1 MRLWDLKRH
10 AVPIILAAIIL
21 VLAIVLAGVLIY
33 LKNQPPRQRTF
44 QPVTTVK
51 PLEPDSSIW
60 GLNYPNEYSSLLLT
74 ADNKTPTTYGGSA
87 KQSYLALDPRLVILF
102 SGYSFSQDYNQP
114 RGHQNTLVD
123 ILATKRVTATTHAT
137 CYSCKSSDNPGLW
150 SKLGMEAY
158 DAQMFKDMTPKITN
172 PIGCANCHEAGTMRL
187 VITNPAVETALKAQ
201 GIDWKSYTRQ
211 QMRSLVCAN
220 CHVTYYFAG
229 DKKLLTIPWT
239 NGMRVEDIIKDEDN
253 VKFADWTYPGTGTPI
268 MKARHPD
275 YELFTADS
283 THFKAGVAC
292 ADCHMP
298 YVRDGAMKYSSHD
311 IMSPLLDPQR
321 SCGQCHTDVNVVLAR
336 VSVIQDTVHAAK
348 LSTEDALIDAITALQ
363 AAAAKPGVDAS
374 LLEQAR
380 TLHRHAQYMWDFIS
394 SANSMGFHNPDEF
407 LRILQNATDL
417 ARQAQMK
424 AAQAANDPALLKTGI
439 YDAMNPKPTPAP

>member
-1 MRLWDLKRH
+1 MKKY
-10 AVPIILAAIIL
+10 AVTIILAGIIV
-21 VLAIVLAGVLIY
+21 VLAAVLAGVLIY
-33 LKNQPPRQRTF
+33 LKNQPPQPRAF

-51 PLEPDSSIW
+51 AMEPNSEIW
-60 GLNYPNEYSSLLLT
+60 GRNYPNEYSSLLLT
-74 ADNKTPTTYGGSA
+74 ADNNTATTYGGSA
-87 KQSYLALDPRLVILF
+87 RKSYLAEDPRLVILF
-102 SGYSFSQDYNQP
+102 SGYSFAKDYNQP
-114 RGHQNTLVD
+114 RGHQNTLIDVR
-123 ILATKRVTATTHAT
+123 ATKRVTATTHAT

-150 SKLGMEAY
+150 AQMGMETY
-158 DAQMFKDMTPKITN
+158 DAKLFQDMTPKINN

-187 VITNPAVETALKAQ
+187 VITNPAVDTALKAE
-201 GIDWKSYTRQ
+201 GIDWRTYTRQ

-220 CHVTYYFAG
+220 CHVTYFFAG
-229 DKKLLTIPWT
+229 DKKVLTVPWA
-239 NGMRVEDIIKDEDN
+239 NGMRVEDILKFEDKL
-253 VKFADWTYPGTGTPI
+253 KFADWTYPGSGTPI

-275 YELFTADS
+275 YELFSADS

-321 SCGQCHTDVNVVLAR
+321 SCGQCHTDVTVVLSR

-348 LSTEDALIDAITALQ
+348 ISSEDALIDAITALQ
-363 AAAAKPGVDAS
+363 AAAAKPGSDPT
-374 LLEQAR
+374 LLEEAR

-394 SANSMGFHNPDEF
+394 SSNSMGFHNPDEA

-424 AAQAANDPALLKTGI
+424 AAQAANDPSLLKTGV
-439 YDAMNPKPTPAP
+439 YDAMNPKPTPEP